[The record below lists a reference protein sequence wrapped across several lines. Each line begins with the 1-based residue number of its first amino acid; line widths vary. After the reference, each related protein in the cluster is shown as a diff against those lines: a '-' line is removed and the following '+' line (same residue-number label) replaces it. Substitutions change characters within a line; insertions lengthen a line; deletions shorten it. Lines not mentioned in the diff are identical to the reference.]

1 MIKLEKIFVL
11 LFLLGLSVRMSAVGL
26 DKRFQILPLPQQ
38 MEIQKGK
45 GISAGE
51 LSFVTMKGEGEIPVL
66 GNMLDALPRYA
77 VKGVKGVTL
86 SMTEKD
92 VPVSPEGY
100 VLEVSSK
107 GIAIRARSQAG
118 LFYGCQTLEQLMED
132 SRQFSLEVPAMKITD
147 YPAIAYRAVHLDT
160 KHHLDRTEYYYR
172 MIDKL
177 ARYKVNAVIW
187 ELEDKL
193 RYTRSGCAKRHRQAG
208 NASHLPLCR
217 RTEHQHQSSG
227 ARVGTRQFY
236 LEAPLGAARE

>member
-92 VPVSPEGY
+92 VPVSPEGMY
-100 VLEVSSK
+100 WKSLPKELPSVPVLRPDCFMVARPWSS
-107 GIAIRARSQAG
+107 
-118 LFYGCQTLEQLMED
+118 
-132 SRQFSLEVPAMKITD
+132 
-147 YPAIAYRAVHLDT
+147 
-160 KHHLDRTEYYYR
+160 
-172 MIDKL
+172 
-177 ARYKVNAVIW
+177 
-187 ELEDKL
+187 
-193 RYTRSGCAKRHRQAG
+193 
-208 NASHLPLCR
+208 
-217 RTEHQHQSSG
+217 
-227 ARVGTRQFY
+227 
-236 LEAPLGAARE
+236 

>member
-86 SMTEKD
+86 SMTGKD
-92 VPVSPEGY
+92 VPASPEGY

-107 GIAIRARSQAG
+107 GVAIRARS
-118 LFYGCQTLEQLMED
+118 C
-132 SRQFSLEVPAMKITD
+132 
-147 YPAIAYRAVHLDT
+147 
-160 KHHLDRTEYYYR
+160 RTV
-172 MIDKL
+172 L
-177 ARYKVNAVIW
+177 W
-187 ELEDKL
+187 
-193 RYTRSGCAKRHRQAG
+193 
-208 NASHLPLCR
+208 LPD
-217 RTEHQHQSSG
+217 
-227 ARVGTRQFY
+227 
-236 LEAPLGAARE
+236 LGAADGRQPSVFIGDTGDENYGLSGYSLSRRTSGYKTSFGPDGILLSHD

>member
-86 SMTEKD
+86 SMPKVTD
-92 VPVSPEGY
+92 RNIRVPVMYPSLYWMFPDIKR
-100 VLEVSSK
+100 VS
-107 GIAIRARSQAG
+107 
-118 LFYGCQTLEQLMED
+118 
-132 SRQFSLEVPAMKITD
+132 
-147 YPAIAYRAVHLDT
+147 
-160 KHHLDRTEYYYR
+160 
-172 MIDKL
+172 
-177 ARYKVNAVIW
+177 YKD
-187 ELEDKL
+187 LK
-193 RYTRSGCAKRHRQAG
+193 
-208 NASHLPLCR
+208 
-217 RTEHQHQSSG
+217 
-227 ARVGTRQFY
+227 
-236 LEAPLGAARE
+236 

>member
-107 GIAIRARSQAG
+107 GVAIRARSQAG

-132 SRQFSLEVPAMKITD
+132 SRSVFIGDTGDENYGLSGYSLSRCTSG
-147 YPAIAYRAVHLDT
+147 
-160 KHHLDRTEYYYR
+160 
-172 MIDKL
+172 
-177 ARYKVNAVIW
+177 YKTSFGPDGI
-187 ELEDKL
+187 LL
-193 RYTRSGCAKRHRQAG
+193 
-208 NASHLPLCR
+208 SHD
-217 RTEHQHQSSG
+217 
-227 ARVGTRQFY
+227 
-236 LEAPLGAARE
+236 

>member
-86 SMTEKD
+86 SMTGKD
-92 VPVSPEGY
+92 VPASPEGY

-107 GIAIRARSQAG
+107 GVAIRARSHAG

-132 SRQFSLEVPAMKITD
+132 SHQFSLEIPAMKITD

-160 KHHLDRTEYYYR
+160 KHHLDRTEY
-172 MIDKL
+172 
-177 ARYKVNAVIW
+177 
-187 ELEDKL
+187 
-193 RYTRSGCAKRHRQAG
+193 
-208 NASHLPLCR
+208 
-217 RTEHQHQSSG
+217 
-227 ARVGTRQFY
+227 
-236 LEAPLGAARE
+236 

>member
-92 VPVSPEGY
+92 VPVSPEGIGSLFQRNCHPCPFSGRT
-100 VLEVSSK
+100 VL
-107 GIAIRARSQAG
+107 
-118 LFYGCQTLEQLMED
+118 
-132 SRQFSLEVPAMKITD
+132 
-147 YPAIAYRAVHLDT
+147 
-160 KHHLDRTEYYYR
+160 
-172 MIDKL
+172 
-177 ARYKVNAVIW
+177 W
-187 ELEDKL
+187 
-193 RYTRSGCAKRHRQAG
+193 
-208 NASHLPLCR
+208 LPD
-217 RTEHQHQSSG
+217 
-227 ARVGTRQFY
+227 
-236 LEAPLGAARE
+236 LGAADGRQPTVFIGGTGDENYGLSGYSLSRCTSGYKTSFGPDGILLSHD

>member
-86 SMTEKD
+86 SMTE
-92 VPVSPEGY
+92 
-100 VLEVSSK
+100 
-107 GIAIRARSQAG
+107 
-118 LFYGCQTLEQLMED
+118 
-132 SRQFSLEVPAMKITD
+132 
-147 YPAIAYRAVHLDT
+147 
-160 KHHLDRTEYYYR
+160 
-172 MIDKL
+172 
-177 ARYKVNAVIW
+177 
-187 ELEDKL
+187 
-193 RYTRSGCAKRHRQAG
+193 
-208 NASHLPLCR
+208 
-217 RTEHQHQSSG
+217 
-227 ARVGTRQFY
+227 
-236 LEAPLGAARE
+236 